1 MRRSVRSIA
10 VATVAAAALVAL
22 LATSAG
28 AAPGQG
34 VRLGGAVPSWAR
46 AGALASAASPGAR
59 VSFHVQLGWRDAAS
73 AAALARAVSDPSSR
87 LYGHYVTPAR
97 FRARYSPST
106 AAVAAVRAWLASKGF
121 TVTGV
126 PANRLYVAAT
136 GTVAQAEAAF
146 AVKMNVYTVQGASLR
161 APAGAPTIPAS
172 LAGVVTGIVG
182 LAQHAM
188 KPLIIAPP
196 PPGFRNG
203 QPWSLYWGQTVATD
217 KPTAYGVAQPY
228 AVEGYT
234 PAQLRG
240 AYGTASAIARGN
252 DGSGVTVAVID
263 AFAAPTIVYDVNRF
277 STDNGVPAFRRGQFR
292 QIWAPGLVAEPATGD
307 EQGWY
312 GEETLDIEAVH
323 SMAPGARVVFY
334 AAYSDQDSDM
344 DAALNWVV
352 DHHVAQIVSNS
363 YGDLGEAGLPA
374 DQIAA
379 ERAIFIQAACEG
391 IGLYFSSGDNGD
403 EVDTLG
409 TRQTDNPASSPWVTA
424 VGGTSLGV
432 GANNT
437 YLFETGWGT
446 SKSVLSGDGTS
457 ASPFAWDPT
466 PPGTWI
472 YGSGGGTSQLFAE
485 PWYQRHV
492 VPRSLSGY
500 YSTTSPGRVVPD
512 VAMDGDPT
520 TGMLVGETQTWSD
533 GSVSYD
539 TYRVGGTS
547 VSCPL
552 FAGVMAL
559 ADQRAR
565 FAHGFVNPLLYALAR
580 SNAYRDIVS
589 PAGTMAAVR
598 SDYANGEDASGGM
611 IYSLRTLDQTESL
624 QTTPGY
630 DDVTGMGS
638 PNGIAF
644 LRALSWPGW
653 LHHH

>member
-10 VATVAAAALVAL
+10 LASVAAVAL
-22 LATSAG
+22 IALLVTSAS
-28 AAPGQG
+28 AAPGKG
-34 VRLGGAVPSWAR
+34 VKLGGSVPSWAQ
-46 AGALASAASPGAR
+46 AGALKSAASPSAK

-73 AAALARAVSDPSSR
+73 AAALAKAVSDPASR
-87 LYGHYVTPAR
+87 LYGHYL
-97 FRARYSPST
+97 T
-106 AAVAAVRAWLASKGF
+106 AAQFRVRYAPTRAAAAAVRAWLVGQGF
-121 TVTGV
+121 TVTDV

-136 GTVAQAEAAF
+136 GTVAQVEAAF

-161 APAGAPTIPAS
+161 APAQAPTIPAS
-172 LAGVVTGIVG
+172 LSRTVTGVVG

-188 KPLIIAPP
+188 KPLVIAPP
-196 PPGFRNG
+196 PAGFRNG
-203 QPWSLYWGQTVATD
+203 QPWSAYWGQKVATD
-217 KPTAYGVAQPY
+217 KPAAYGASQPY

-234 PAQLRG
+234 PKQLRG
-240 AYGTASAIARGN
+240 AYGTASAIKHGN
-252 DGSGVTVAVID
+252 DGHGVTVAVID

-277 STDNGVPAFRRGQFR
+277 STDNGVPAFKKGQFR

-323 SMAPGARVVFY
+323 EMAPGARMVFY
-334 AAYSDQDSDM
+334 GAYSDQDTDM

-363 YGDLGEAGLPA
+363 YGDLGEDLPA

-409 TRQTDNPASSPWVTA
+409 TRTTDNPASSPWVTA

-432 GANNT
+432 GARND

-446 SKSVLSGDGTS
+446 SKSVLTDDGS
-457 ASPFAWDPT
+457 AWDPT
-466 PPGTWI
+466 PPGNWI
-472 YGSGGGTSQLFAE
+472 YGGGGGTSQLFAE
-485 PWYQRHV
+485 PWYQKHV
-492 VPRSLSGY
+492 VPRSLSGWF
-500 YSTTSPGRVVPD
+500 SKTNPGRVVPD

-520 TGMLVGETQTWSD
+520 TGMLMGETQTWSD

-539 TYRVGGTS
+539 TYRIGGTS

-559 ADQRAR
+559 ADQRAHH
-565 FAHGFVNPLLYALAR
+565 AHGFVNPLLYLLAR
-580 SNAYRDIVS
+580 SHAYRDVVS
-589 PAGTMAAVR
+589 RAGTMAAVR
-598 SDYANGEDASGGM
+598 SDYANGEDATGGM
-611 IYSLRTLDQTESL
+611 VFSLRTLNQTESL
-624 QTTPGY
+624 QTTKGY

-638 PNGIAF
+638 PNGAAF
-644 LRALSWPGW
+644 LRALAWPFW
-653 LHHH
+653 FHHR